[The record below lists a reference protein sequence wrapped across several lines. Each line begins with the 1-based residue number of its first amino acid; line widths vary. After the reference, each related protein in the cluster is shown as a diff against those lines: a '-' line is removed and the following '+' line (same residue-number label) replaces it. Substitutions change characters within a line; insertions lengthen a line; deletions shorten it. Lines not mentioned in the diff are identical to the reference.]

1 MRGSTPMDMIVVSG
15 NGHATQHY
23 GIREYRDF
31 SDNRDCNDSYYL
43 NGADMTS

>member
-1 MRGSTPMDMIVVSG
+1 MRGSTPMDMVVVSV

-23 GIREYRDF
+23 GVREYGDF
-31 SDNRDCNDSYYL
+31 SNNEECNGSYYL